1 MSYAG
6 LEIHDGS
13 SMEEKGLI
21 HALLFDGKGGGQ
33 VLGWQEIA
41 DWAPEQ
47 GVLWVHLS
55 CTAPEAVSWLEEQ
68 SGLESLIVEAL
79 LSEGTRPR
87 STVIGEGVLLTLRGV
102 NQNPGEDYED
112 MVSIRI
118 WAEQTR
124 IITTRRRKLLSATD
138 LIHSLSLGQGPG
150 TSGEFINTLAELL
163 TTYIEDTVEGI
174 EDQTSAL
181 EEQVMVA
188 HDRKL
193 RSQIAGLRRQTI
205 MLRRYLAPQREAFT
219 RLQVEKLPWFSER
232 DKRHLYETAN
242 SLIRTVEDLDSLRE
256 RANVAQEELINLLS
270 EQINSRMYTLS
281 LVTTIFLP
289 LSFFTGLLGIN
300 VGGIPGAANP
310 WAFLI
315 VIALLLG
322 VCFFQFL
329 YFKKKRWI

>member
-1 MSYAG
+1 M
-6 LEIHDGS
+6 LQ
-13 SMEEKGLI
+13 EKGLI
-21 HALLFDGKGGGQ
+21 HAILFDGKGGGRE
-33 VLGWQEIA
+33 LGWQEIA
-41 DWAPEQ
+41 EWSPEQ
-47 GVLWVHLS
+47 GVLWMHLS
-55 CTAPEAVSWLEEQ
+55 CTAPEAIRWLEEQ
-68 SGLESLIVEAL
+68 SGLEALLVDAL

-87 STVIGEGVLLTLRGV
+87 STVIGDGVLLTLRGV
-102 NQNPGEDYED
+102 NHNPGEDHED

-118 WAEQTR
+118 WAEQKR
-124 IITTRRRKLLSATD
+124 IITTRRRKLLSVTGLVGSFSA
-138 LIHSLSLGQGPG
+138 GQGPA

-163 TTYIEDTVEGI
+163 TEYIEETVEGI
-174 EDQTSAL
+174 EDQTSEL
-181 EEQVMVA
+181 EEQVVVA

-193 RSQIAGLRRQTI
+193 RSRISGLRRQAI

-219 RLQVEKLPWFSER
+219 RMQVEKIHWFSEQ

-242 SLIRTVEDLDSLRE
+242 SLIRIVEDLDSLRE

-322 VCFFQFL
+322 VCFVQFL
-329 YFKKKRWI
+329 YFRKKHWL

>member
-1 MSYAG
+1 MV
-6 LEIHDGS
+6 
-13 SMEEKGLI
+13 EKGLI
-21 HALLFDGKGGGQ
+21 HALLFDGKGGGR
-33 VLGWQEIA
+33 VL
-41 DWAPEQ
+41 DWPDIGTWSPDQ

-55 CTAPEAVSWLEEQ
+55 CSAQESVRWLEEQ

-102 NQNPGEDYED
+102 NLNPGEDHED

-118 WAEQTR
+118 WAEHNR
-124 IITTRRRKLLSATD
+124 IITTRRRKLLSVTD
-138 LIHSLSLGQGPG
+138 LIGSFSAGQGPA
-150 TSGEFINTLAELL
+150 TSSEFINTLAESL
-163 TTYIEDTVEGI
+163 TDHIEDTVEDI
-174 EDQTSAL
+174 EEQTADL
-181 EEQVMVA
+181 EEQVVIS

-193 RSQIAGLRRQTI
+193 RSKISGLRRQAI

-219 RLQVEKLPWFSER
+219 RLQVEKLHWFTEQ
-232 DKRHLYETAN
+232 DKRHLYEIAN
-242 SLIRTVEDLDSLRE
+242 SLIRMVEDLDSLRE

-300 VGGIPGAANP
+300 VGGIPGTDNP
-310 WAFLI
+310 WAFFI
-315 VIALLLG
+315 VVALLFG
-322 VCFFQFL
+322 VSLVQFVFFR
-329 YFKKKRWI
+329 KKHWI

>member
-1 MSYAG
+1 
-6 LEIHDGS
+6 
-13 SMEEKGLI
+13 MEEKGLI
-21 HALLFDGKGGGQ
+21 HALLLDGKGGGR
-33 VLGWQEIA
+33 VLGWQEI
-41 DWAPEQ
+41 DKWSPEQ

-55 CTAPEAVSWLEEQ
+55 YTDPDSITWLQEE

-87 STVIGEGVLLTLRGV
+87 STVIGEGMLLTLRGV
-102 NQNPGEDYED
+102 NLNPGADHED

-118 WAEQTR
+118 WAEQSR
-124 IITTRRRKLLSATD
+124 IITARRRSLLSITGLMDSFSA
-138 LIHSLSLGQGPG
+138 GQGPT
-150 TSGEFINTLAELL
+150 TSSEFINTLAELL
-163 TTYIEDTVEGI
+163 TSYVEGTIEGI

-181 EEQVMVA
+181 EEQVMIS

-193 RSQIAGLRRQTI
+193 RSQISGLRRQSI

-219 RLQVEKLPWFSER
+219 RLQVEKIPWFTEKDR
-232 DKRHLYETAN
+232 RHLHETAN
-242 SLIRTVEDLDSLRE
+242 SLIRIVEDLDSLRE
-256 RANVAQEELINLLS
+256 RANVAQEELVNILS

-300 VGGIPGAANP
+300 VGGIPGATNR

-315 VIALLLG
+315 VVAMLLI
-322 VCFFQFL
+322 VCFGQFL
-329 YFKKKRWI
+329 YFRKKHWI

>member
-1 MSYAG
+1 M
-6 LEIHDGS
+6 EIN
-13 SMEEKGLI
+13 GLI
-21 HALLFDGKGGGQ
+21 HALLFDGKGGGK

-41 DWAPEQ
+41 NWSPEK
-47 GVLWVHLS
+47 GVIWVHLS
-55 CTAPEAVSWLEEQ
+55 CTAPEAVNWLKEQ

-102 NQNPGEDYED
+102 NHNPGEDYED

-138 LIHSLSLGQGPG
+138 LINSFTRGQGPA

-163 TTYIEDTVEGI
+163 TAYIEDTVDGI

-181 EEQVMVA
+181 EEQVMVS

-193 RSQIAGLRRQTI
+193 RSQISGLRRQAI

-219 RLQVEKLPWFSER
+219 RLQVEKLHWFSER

-242 SLIRTVEDLDSLRE
+242 SLIRIVEDLDSLRE

-300 VGGIPGAANP
+300 VGGIPGSGNP
-310 WAFLI
+310 RAFLI

-322 VCFFQFL
+322 VCFLQFL
-329 YFKKKRWI
+329 YFRKKHWI